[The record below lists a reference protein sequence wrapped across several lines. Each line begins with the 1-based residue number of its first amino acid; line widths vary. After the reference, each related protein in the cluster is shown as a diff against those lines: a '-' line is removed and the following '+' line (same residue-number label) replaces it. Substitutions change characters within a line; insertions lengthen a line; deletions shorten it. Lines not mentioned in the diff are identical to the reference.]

1 MTETRTAT
9 LVPGKGER
17 TRRRLLD
24 IAVRRFAADGFR
36 RTSVSDI
43 AREAGLTP
51 AAAYAYFAGKEGL
64 FQAAV
69 DTDAAALI
77 DAARA
82 AAAGGASAREQLFLF
97 VTELRERVDEY
108 PLARRVLSGLEP
120 EVAARLV
127 TIPSLVTLTAGL
139 AEDLALAQAAGEI
152 RSDIDPA
159 ELAVGLETIVLA
171 LLMAELQT
179 GLTVEPE
186 RQVGVLAVLDAALR
200 PVGELTPST
209 APPAPRPAAGTRP
222 GPRPGPRPG
231 GAR

>member
-1 MTETRTAT
+1 MTQIAT

-17 TRRRLLD
+17 TRQRLLD

-51 AAAYAYFAGKEGL
+51 AAAYAYFAGKDGL

-69 DTDAAALI
+69 DADAGALI
-77 DAARA
+77 DVARV
-82 AAAGGASAREQLFLF
+82 AGERGGSARDQLFLF
-97 VTELRERVDEY
+97 VNELWERVDQY

-127 TIPSLVTLTAGL
+127 TIPSLVALTAELADDL
-139 AEDLALAQAAGEI
+139 AEAQAGGDI
-152 RSDIDPA
+152 RPDVDPA

-186 RQVGVLAVLDAALR
+186 RRAGVLAVVDAALR
-200 PVGELTPST
+200 PVGAQAGSSASRTS
-209 APPAPRPAAGTRP
+209 ANRP
-222 GPRPGPRPG
+222 
-231 GAR
+231 

>member
-1 MTETRTAT
+1 VAT
-9 LVPGKGER
+9 PLTVAPGKGER

-24 IAVRRFAADGFR
+24 IAVQRFAADGFR

-69 DTDAAALI
+69 DADAGALI
-77 DAARA
+77 EAARSA
-82 AAAGGASAREQLFLF
+82 AAAGASAREQLFLF
-97 VTELRERVDEY
+97 VGELRERVDNH

-120 EVAARLV
+120 EVVARLL
-127 TIPSLVTLTAGL
+127 TIPSLVALTAALADEL
-139 AEDLALAQAAGEI
+139 AEAQAA
-152 RSDIDPA
+152 SDIRPDVDPA
-159 ELAVGLETIVLA
+159 EIAVGLETIVLA

-186 RQVGVLAVLDAALR
+186 RQAGVLAVMDAALR
-200 PVGELTPST
+200 PHS
-209 APPAPRPAAGTRP
+209 
-222 GPRPGPRPG
+222 
-231 GAR
+231 

>member
-1 MTETRTAT
+1 MPLTVA
-9 LVPGKGER
+9 PGKGER

-24 IAVRRFAADGFR
+24 IAVQRFAADGFR

-69 DTDAAALI
+69 DADAGALIEAARSAAAE
-77 DAARA
+77 
-82 AAAGGASAREQLFLF
+82 GASAREQLFLF
-97 VTELRERVDEY
+97 VGELRERVDDH

-120 EVAARLV
+120 EVVARLL
-127 TIPSLVTLTAGL
+127 TIPSLVALTAALADDL
-139 AEDLALAQAAGEI
+139 AEAQAEREI
-152 RSDIDPA
+152 RADVDPA
-159 ELAVGLETIVLA
+159 EVAVGLETIVLA

-186 RQVGVLAVLDAALR
+186 RQAGVLAVMDAALR
-200 PVGELTPST
+200 PPS
-209 APPAPRPAAGTRP
+209 
-222 GPRPGPRPG
+222 
-231 GAR
+231 

>member
-1 MTETRTAT
+1 VSTPLTVA
-9 LVPGKGER
+9 PGKGER
-17 TRRRLLD
+17 TRQRLLD
-24 IAVRRFAADGFR
+24 IAVQRFAADGFR

-69 DTDAAALI
+69 DADAGALI
-77 DAARA
+77 EAARSVA
-82 AAAGGASAREQLFLF
+82 AKGASAREQLFLF
-97 VTELRERVDEY
+97 VAELRERVDDH

-120 EVAARLV
+120 EVAARLL
-127 TIPSLVTLTAGL
+127 TIPSLVALTAALADEL
-139 AEDLALAQAAGEI
+139 AEAQAA
-152 RSDIDPA
+152 SDIRPDVDPA

-186 RQVGVLAVLDAALR
+186 RQAGVLAVMDAALR
-200 PVGELTPST
+200 PTS
-209 APPAPRPAAGTRP
+209 
-222 GPRPGPRPG
+222 
-231 GAR
+231 

>member
-1 MTETRTAT
+1 
-9 LVPGKGER
+9 VQ
-17 TRRRLLD
+17 
-24 IAVRRFAADGFR
+24 RFAADGFR

-69 DTDAAALI
+69 DADAGALIEAARSAAAE
-77 DAARA
+77 
-82 AAAGGASAREQLFLF
+82 GASAREQLFLF
-97 VTELRERVDEY
+97 VGELRERVDDH

-120 EVAARLV
+120 EVVARLL
-127 TIPSLVTLTAGL
+127 TIPSLVALTAALADEL
-139 AEDLALAQAAGEI
+139 AEAQAA
-152 RSDIDPA
+152 SDIRPDVDPA

-186 RQVGVLAVLDAALR
+186 RQAGVLAVMDAALR
-200 PVGELTPST
+200 PTS
-209 APPAPRPAAGTRP
+209 
-222 GPRPGPRPG
+222 
-231 GAR
+231 

>member
-1 MTETRTAT
+1 VTQPLTVA
-9 LVPGKGER
+9 PGKGER

-51 AAAYAYFAGKEGL
+51 AAAYAYFAGKDGL

-69 DTDAAALI
+69 DADASALI
-77 DAARA
+77 EAAQ
-82 AAAGGASAREQLFLF
+82 AAGARGTSARDRLFFF
-97 VTELRERVDEY
+97 VTELRERVEDH

-127 TIPSLVTLTAGL
+127 TIPSLVALTAGL
-139 AEDLALAQAAGEI
+139 ADELAEAQEAGEV
-152 RSDIDPA
+152 RRDVDPA

-186 RQVGVLAVLDAALR
+186 RRAGVLAAMDAALR
-200 PVGELTPST
+200 
-209 APPAPRPAAGTRP
+209 APG
-222 GPRPGPRPG
+222 
-231 GAR
+231 

>member
-1 MTETRTAT
+1 VVLTSYDPDVTAQLT
-9 LVPGKGER
+9 VAPGKGER
-17 TRRRLLD
+17 TRRRLLE

-69 DTDAAALI
+69 DADAGALI
-77 DAARA
+77 EAARSVA
-82 AAAGGASAREQLFLF
+82 AERASAREQLFLF
-97 VTELRERVDEY
+97 VGELRERVDDH

-120 EVAARLV
+120 EVAARLL
-127 TIPSLVTLTAGL
+127 TIPSLVALTAALADDL
-139 AEDLALAQAAGEI
+139 AEAQAASEI
-152 RSDIDPA
+152 RPDVDPA
-159 ELAVGLETIVLA
+159 EVAVGLETIVLA

-186 RQVGVLAVLDAALR
+186 RQAGVLAVMDAALR
-200 PVGELTPST
+200 PHS
-209 APPAPRPAAGTRP
+209 
-222 GPRPGPRPG
+222 
-231 GAR
+231 

>member
-1 MTETRTAT
+1 VTQSLTV
-9 LVPGKGER
+9 VPGKGER
-17 TRRRLLD
+17 TRQRLLD

-51 AAAYAYFAGKEGL
+51 AATYAYFAGKEGL

-69 DTDAAALI
+69 DADAGALI

-97 VTELRERVDEY
+97 VAALRERVDDY

-127 TIPSLVTLTAGL
+127 TIPSLVALTGGL
-139 AEDLALAQAAGEI
+139 AEQLADAQVGGEI
-152 RSDIDPA
+152 RSDVDAA
-159 ELAVGLETIVLA
+159 ELAVGLETVVLS

-186 RQVGVLAVLDAALR
+186 RQAGVLALMDAALR
-200 PVGELTPST
+200 PVG
-209 APPAPRPAAGTRP
+209 
-222 GPRPGPRPG
+222 
-231 GAR
+231 

>member
-1 MTETRTAT
+1 MTETRTQT

-51 AAAYAYFAGKEGL
+51 AATYAYFAGKEGL

-69 DTDAAALI
+69 DADAGALI

-82 AAAGGASAREQLFLF
+82 SAAVGASARDQLFLF
-97 VTELRERVDEY
+97 VAALRERVDDH

-127 TIPSLVTLTAGL
+127 TIPSLVALTGGL
-139 AEDLALAQAAGEI
+139 AEELADAQAEGEV
-152 RSDIDPA
+152 RPDVDPA
-159 ELAVGLETIVLA
+159 ELAVGLETIVLS

-186 RQVGVLAVLDAALR
+186 RQAGVLALLDAALR
-200 PVGELTPST
+200 PV
-209 APPAPRPAAGTRP
+209 R
-222 GPRPGPRPG
+222 
-231 GAR
+231 

>member
-1 MTETRTAT
+1 VTQSLTV
-9 LVPGKGER
+9 VPGKGER
-17 TRRRLLD
+17 TRQRLLD

-51 AAAYAYFAGKEGL
+51 AATYAYFAGKEGL

-69 DTDAAALI
+69 DADAGALI

-82 AAAGGASAREQLFLF
+82 AAARGASAREQLFLF
-97 VTELRERVDEY
+97 VAALRERVDDY

-127 TIPSLVTLTAGL
+127 TIPSLVALTGGL
-139 AEDLALAQAAGEI
+139 AEELAEAQAGGEI
-152 RSDIDPA
+152 RSDVDPA
-159 ELAVGLETIVLA
+159 ELAVGLETVVLS

-186 RQVGVLAVLDAALR
+186 RQAGVLALIDAALR
-200 PVGELTPST
+200 PVG
-209 APPAPRPAAGTRP
+209 
-222 GPRPGPRPG
+222 
-231 GAR
+231 

>member
-1 MTETRTAT
+1 MP
-9 LVPGKGER
+9 LVTQPLTVAPGKGER
-17 TRRRLLD
+17 TRQRLLE

-51 AAAYAYFAGKEGL
+51 AAAYAYFAGKDGL

-69 DTDAAALI
+69 DADASALI
-77 DAARA
+77 ETARS
-82 AAAGGASAREQLFLF
+82 AGARGTSVRDQLFLF
-97 VTELRERVDEY
+97 VTELRERVDDY

-127 TIPSLVTLTAGL
+127 AIPSLVALTAGL
-139 AEDLALAQAAGEI
+139 ADELAEAQEAGEV
-152 RSDIDPA
+152 RGDVDPA
-159 ELAVGLETIVLA
+159 QLAVGLETIVLA

-186 RQVGVLAVLDAALR
+186 RKDGVLATMDAALR
-200 PVGELTPST
+200 P
-209 APPAPRPAAGTRP
+209 P
-222 GPRPGPRPG
+222 G
-231 GAR
+231 

>member
-1 MTETRTAT
+1 VTTPLTVA
-9 LVPGKGER
+9 PGKGER

-24 IAVRRFAADGFR
+24 IAVQRFAVDGFR

-69 DTDAAALI
+69 DTDAGALI
-77 DAARA
+77 EAARS

-97 VTELRERVDEY
+97 VGELRERVDDH

-120 EVAARLV
+120 EVAARLL
-127 TIPSLVTLTAGL
+127 TIPSLVSLTAALADEL
-139 AEDLALAQAAGEI
+139 AEAQAA
-152 RSDIDPA
+152 SDIRDDVDPA
-159 ELAVGLETIVLA
+159 EVAVGLETIVLA

-186 RQVGVLAVLDAALR
+186 RQAGVLAVMDAALR
-200 PVGELTPST
+200 PTS
-209 APPAPRPAAGTRP
+209 
-222 GPRPGPRPG
+222 
-231 GAR
+231 

>member
-1 MTETRTAT
+1 MVLTSYDADVTAQLT
-9 LVPGKGER
+9 VAPGKGER
-17 TRRRLLD
+17 TRRRLLE

-69 DTDAAALI
+69 DADAGALI
-77 DAARA
+77 EAARSVA
-82 AAAGGASAREQLFLF
+82 AERASAREQLFLF
-97 VTELRERVDEY
+97 VGELRERVDDH

-120 EVAARLV
+120 EVAARLL
-127 TIPSLVTLTAGL
+127 TIPSLVALTAALADDL
-139 AEDLALAQAAGEI
+139 AEAQAASEI
-152 RSDIDPA
+152 RPDVDPA
-159 ELAVGLETIVLA
+159 EVAVGLETIVLA

-186 RQVGVLAVLDAALR
+186 RQAGVLAVMDAALR
-200 PVGELTPST
+200 PHS
-209 APPAPRPAAGTRP
+209 
-222 GPRPGPRPG
+222 
-231 GAR
+231 

>member
-1 MTETRTAT
+1 MTTSLTVA
-9 LVPGKGER
+9 PGKGER

-24 IAVRRFAADGFR
+24 IAVQRFAADGFR

-69 DTDAAALI
+69 DADAGALIEAARSAAAE
-77 DAARA
+77 
-82 AAAGGASAREQLFLF
+82 GASAREQLFLF
-97 VTELRERVDEY
+97 VGELRERVDEH

-120 EVAARLV
+120 EVVARLL
-127 TIPSLVTLTAGL
+127 TIPSLVALTAALADEL
-139 AEDLALAQAAGEI
+139 AEAQAA
-152 RSDIDPA
+152 SDIRPDVDPA

-186 RQVGVLAVLDAALR
+186 RQAGVLAVMDAALR
-200 PVGELTPST
+200 PHS
-209 APPAPRPAAGTRP
+209 
-222 GPRPGPRPG
+222 
-231 GAR
+231 

>member
-1 MTETRTAT
+1 MTETRTDAGIDTRTET

-69 DTDAAALI
+69 DADAAALI
-77 DAARA
+77 DAARL

-127 TIPSLVTLTAGL
+127 TIPSLVALTAGL
-139 AEDLALAQAAGEI
+139 AEDLAVAQAAGEI
-152 RSDIDPA
+152 RPDVDPA
-159 ELAVGLETIVLA
+159 ELAVGLETIILS

-186 RQVGVLAVLDAALR
+186 RQAGVLAVVDAALR
-200 PVGELTPST
+200 SV
-209 APPAPRPAAGTRP
+209 R
-222 GPRPGPRPG
+222 
-231 GAR
+231 